1 MIGCLKGFCFVK
13 LRTRDALVMVA
24 KVGIMLFG
32 LIKNT

>member
-1 MIGCLKGFCFVK
+1 MIGCLKGFCFGK
-13 LRTRDALVMVA
+13 LKTRDALVIVE